1 MPKVALTER
10 QKDFQRLANNLEML
24 RGGRSAKEM
33 AALLGSKSPSTYYA
47 RLEKPEKLT
56 YEEIKRLCD
65 MTRVD
70 MQNFVC
76 GTLKIW

>member
-10 QKDFQRLANNLEML
+10 QKDFQRLAYNLKML
-24 RGGRSAKEM
+24 QGGRSAKEM
-33 AALLGSKSPSTYYA
+33 AALLGCSMSTYYT
-47 RLEKPEKLT
+47 RLKEPEKLT

-65 MTRVD
+65 FARVD
-70 MQNFVC
+70 MQSFLC

>member
-10 QKDFQRLANNLEML
+10 QKDFQRLAYNLKML
-24 RGGRSAKEM
+24 QGGRSKQEM
-33 AALLGSKSPSTYYA
+33 ADLMGCSLSTYD
-47 RLEKPEKLT
+47 RRTKHPEELT
-56 YEEIKRLCD
+56 YSEIKRLCD